1 MEINKSIRA
10 KLFALFVIMG
20 AIPFL
25 LLVGITANSTY
36 DDLDNYAKD
45 AGRLKNYII
54 SEHITE
60 LIEKNR
66 IVLQS
71 VALSPEVIQYIQEPT
86 PQRRE
91 IVSKLLNNVN
101 SIFDDT
107 NCMALTGA
115 DAWQLIRTDDATL
128 VNLSKR
134 QHFKEA
140 MKGKSY
146 VTDIISS
153 MSTGSMIIVV
163 ESPVFNAEGKPIG
176 MVQRNFDLT
185 ALEDY
190 IKILDDEETY
200 IVLMDRSGH
209 IIANSR
215 KVVQNQ
221 PELVTDNNYKFI
233 LDRIYNSS
241 GAIYLNV
248 DGEKSLVAYSRN
260 VNTGW
265 TVISVRPYRQLM
277 ETVFDKSVKALIFGL
292 VMLFFGVLAAY
303 VATFQVTKPLI
314 EMTNVVDDIISG
326 KKGVEKIDIS
336 SNDELGQMAAAFN
349 RIKSDRDTFRSE
361 AEIDKLTG
369 LFNKKTME
377 MLCKMK
383 LKAFKE
389 SLKNN
394 AETTSLIAFYII
406 DLDHFKEV
414 NDLLGHQFGDKVLIE
429 FSKGLKK
436 IFRPNDYIGRFGGDE
451 FVVIVDGLP
460 NMEVVCRKA
469 TQINDIATNL
479 AIDGKARIVTAS
491 VGISVAPKNGLD
503 YDTLFAA
510 ADKAVYFVKNHGK
523 NNYHC
528 DLLDDKKDDDEDDD
542 SKKEIEPT

>member
-91 IVSKLLNNVN
+91 IVSKLLNSVN

-221 PELVTDNNYKFI
+221 TELVTDNNYKFI

-303 VATFQVTKPLI
+303 VVTFRVTKPLI

-469 TQINDIATNL
+469 TQINDIAANL
-479 AIDGKARIVTAS
+479 AIDGKARVVTAS

>member
-36 DDLDNYAKD
+36 DDLDNYVKD
-45 AGRLKNYII
+45 AGQLKNYII

-190 IKILDDEETY
+190 IKILADEETY

-303 VATFQVTKPLI
+303 VATFRVTKPLI

-469 TQINDIATNL
+469 TQINDIAANL
-479 AIDGKARIVTAS
+479 AIDGKARVVTAS

>member
-45 AGRLKNYII
+45 AGQLKNYII

-190 IKILDDEETY
+190 IKILADEETY

-265 TVISVRPYRQLM
+265 TVISIRPYRQLM
-277 ETVFDKSVKALIFGL
+277 ETVFDKSVKALIFGASW
-292 VMLFFGVLAAY
+292 VEREISHITKDIRMVFGP
-303 VATFQVTKPLI
+303 F
-314 EMTNVVDDIISG
+314 
-326 KKGVEKIDIS
+326 
-336 SNDELGQMAAAFN
+336 
-349 RIKSDRDTFRSE
+349 
-361 AEIDKLTG
+361 
-369 LFNKKTME
+369 
-377 MLCKMK
+377 
-383 LKAFKE
+383 
-389 SLKNN
+389 
-394 AETTSLIAFYII
+394 
-406 DLDHFKEV
+406 
-414 NDLLGHQFGDKVLIE
+414 
-429 FSKGLKK
+429 
-436 IFRPNDYIGRFGGDE
+436 
-451 FVVIVDGLP
+451 IV
-460 NMEVVCRKA
+460 K
-469 TQINDIATNL
+469 
-479 AIDGKARIVTAS
+479 
-491 VGISVAPKNGLD
+491 
-503 YDTLFAA
+503 
-510 ADKAVYFVKNHGK
+510 
-523 NNYHC
+523 
-528 DLLDDKKDDDEDDD
+528 
-542 SKKEIEPT
+542 